1 METAPVQWRCNC
13 CPIRQNKNCRSACRT
28 IWLYWAGFKCDWLL
42 CNWQLMIIALNLYST
57 GNYSAVYSVATKEK
71 LPWYTLMSFYAIGAM
86 TFWGP
91 GPRLKKKLTNCANFE
106 YDFVLVWHVMQNMLG
121 NTDNWYKLPNKQAL
135 TTMTMTMQEELFRR
149 DSCAVWPYL
158 GAEKLPLRCFK
169 RRNLPHIRS
178 HKGCVHSKLLSV
190 KEFSQLVLV

>member
-1 METAPVQWRCNC
+1 MWLVALQLAIDAHGLISILQAMTVQFMALQQKINC
-13 CPIRQNKNCRSACRT
+13 PDTHSC
-28 IWLYWAGFKCDWLL
+28 L
-42 CNWQLMIIALNLYST
+42 
-57 GNYSAVYSVATKEK
+57 
-71 LPWYTLMSFYAIGAM
+71 FYAIGAM

-91 GPRLKKKLTNCANFE
+91 GTRLKKKLTNCATFK
-106 YDFVLVWHVMQNMLG
+106 YDVVLVWLVMQNILG
-121 NTDNWYKLPNKQAL
+121 NIDNWYKLSNKQAL